1 MKLIQANPKT
11 DNEQTILSALNA
23 KERQLRGGAT
33 SFSKDGKTKWKHVK
47 FNGWVTVSTA
57 PENIL
62 FAKVQAKSSADEAKI
77 FEAFIGYLTRHCGA
91 LIDTLTI
98 YYR

>member
-11 DNEQTILSALNA
+11 DNSQTILSALNA
-23 KERQLRGGAT
+23 KERELRGGTT
-33 SFSKDGKTKWKHVK
+33 SFSKDSKSKWKHVK
-47 FNGWVTVSTA
+47 FKGWVTVTNA

-62 FAKVQAKSSADEAKI
+62 FAKVQARYEADEAKI
-77 FEAFIGYLTRHCGA
+77 FEAFIGYLTRHCGD

>member
-1 MKLIQANPKT
+1 MKLIQANPKS
-11 DNEQTILSALNA
+11 DNSQTILSALNA
-23 KERQLRGGAT
+23 KERTLRGKNT
-33 SFSKDGKTKWKHVK
+33 SFIKSNRNRWKHVK
-47 FNGWVTVSTA
+47 FNGWVTVTNA

-62 FAKVQAKSSADEAKI
+62 FAKVQSKLEAEEGKI
-77 FEAFIGYLTRHCGA
+77 FEAFVGYLTRHCGE